1 MDPIKI
7 TYIGGYS
14 MKKYLLA
21 TGIASLTLVATACGS
36 EESSSGGEES
46 SSSEESSGEE
56 SSDENTNEGSDDNS
70 DSSATEEASAG
81 KVENQEGDTV
91 ENEAGTFEV
100 IKRVD
105 NVASVKTGPINLDI
119 DEAKVIQGE
128 LNSEYQEILERDSA
142 EISYIQVDLT
152 AENTEETPVD
162 FYATE
167 GTITT
172 NTGEQLESD
181 MFFGEPIDGMFL
193 DAVTQTGNSIYI
205 LENSTAEE
213 VESATLRIGA
223 PVNEDFEDVGE
234 SIEEEINFNGGN

>member
-1 MDPIKI
+1 
-7 TYIGGYS
+7 

-36 EESSSGGEES
+36 EESSDDGEES
-46 SSSEESSGEE
+46 SSSEESSEGEPSGEE
-56 SSDENTNEGSDDNS
+56 SSDESNNEESDDNS
-70 DSSATEEASAG
+70 DSSDTEEASAG
-81 KVENQEGDTV
+81 DVENQEGDTV

-100 IKRVD
+100 VKRVD
-105 NVASVKTGPINLDI
+105 DAASVETGPINLDI

-128 LNSEYQEILERDSA
+128 LNSEYQEILERESA
-142 EISYIQVDLT
+142 EISYIQFDLT
-152 AENTEETPVD
+152 AENTEEAPVD

-213 VESATLRIGA
+213 IESATLRIGA

-234 SIEEEINFNGGN
+234 SVEEEIDFTGGN